1 MQREKEKK
9 KKGDLGQKH
18 DPPPNF
24 SLFSFHFLRYPSPIG
39 VQLLK
44 GV

>member
-1 MQREKEKK
+1 MQRERKKK
-9 KKGDLGQKH
+9 KKGDLGQKY

-24 SLFSFHFLRYPSPIG
+24 SLLSFHVLRYSSPIG
-39 VQLLK
+39 IQLLK